1 MSVHNSWLERHD
13 LYVTRLR
20 IEGRYRVH
28 HNRPRRVAVYVG
40 FPLPFNRLAG
50 AVIILRSV
58 LLMNAAARV
67 GTGKPRRSMDA
78 SMSAL
83 PDLVAPKCESAAFDS
98 NGATVVAN

>member
-40 FPLPFNRLAG
+40 FPLPFNRLAQ
-50 AVIILRSV
+50 RSFAGFRRAR
-58 LLMNAAARV
+58 LQSAARIYS
-67 GTGKPRRSMDA
+67 GLAISSLAGQAK
-78 SMSAL
+78 
-83 PDLVAPKCESAAFDS
+83 DL
-98 NGATVVAN
+98 